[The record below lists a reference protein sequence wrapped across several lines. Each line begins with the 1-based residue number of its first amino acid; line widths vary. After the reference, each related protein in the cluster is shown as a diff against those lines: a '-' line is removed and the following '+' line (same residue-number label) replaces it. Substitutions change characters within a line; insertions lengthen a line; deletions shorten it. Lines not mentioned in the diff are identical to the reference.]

1 MLRGTEA
8 LSSVWWNF
16 VWGGTEAC
24 VLQSVMLSAC
34 PETATVRL
42 SKHQVRGQTWLF
54 RPVAQGA
61 WCVDFVCFMSH
72 FNALRVSEKGSEAAG
87 NGELMQEYGHPLCS

>member
-8 LSSVWWNF
+8 LSSVWWHF

-61 WCVDFVCFMSH
+61 WCVDF
-72 FNALRVSEKGSEAAG
+72 NALRVSEKGSEAAG
-87 NGELMQEYGHPLCS
+87 NRELMQEYGHPLCS